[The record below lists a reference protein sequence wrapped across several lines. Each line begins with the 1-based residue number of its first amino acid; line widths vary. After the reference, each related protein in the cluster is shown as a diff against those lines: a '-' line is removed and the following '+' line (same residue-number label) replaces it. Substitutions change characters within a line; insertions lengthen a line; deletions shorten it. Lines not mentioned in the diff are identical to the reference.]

1 MNRFKIPGAPSW
13 MAATLAFGTLFGGIA
28 ALPSPGS
35 TAYAA
40 SAESVSANTVT
51 AERGALLK
59 MLAMCQWASGDFY
72 SDPANAR
79 YQAVKAASDH
89 ADVLLLDPD
98 TSSSKLTASYNTL
111 NSALDAYI
119 ADYIRD
125 ASILERQTFQMS
137 RMLNASI
144 GTTPGTYPQQA
155 ADAMFVVID
164 QAQAVAYD
172 PNATVQQFRE
182 QYRKYVEGAAA
193 LRDSANFDRA
203 DRLSALNA
211 QRQEIDALPASI
223 PGDENYA
230 KLSAA
235 FDKQADRL
243 EALLNDS
250 SSGMLAVES
259 AAHCVQTAYDALKEG
274 GQLANELTE
283 ARKLMDSPKG
293 IRSGQYPS
301 SSFGELRKAINK
313 SAAVL
318 SKVSTQSQLTAARTS
333 LAEAVVKFKSAL
345 RP

>member
-1 MNRFKIPGAPSW
+1 
-13 MAATLAFGTLFGGIA
+13 MAATLAFGTLLGGMT
-28 ALPSPGS
+28 ALPLPSS

-40 SAESVSANTVT
+40 SAESYAANGVSA
-51 AERGALLK
+51 ERSALLK

-79 YQAVKAASDH
+79 YQAVKAASDQ
-89 ADVLLLDPD
+89 ANNLLFDPD

-125 ASILERQTFQMS
+125 ASVLERQTFQMS

-144 GTTPGTYPQQA
+144 GTAPGTYPQQA
-155 ADAMFVVID
+155 ADAMFVIID

-172 PNATVQQFRE
+172 QNATVQQFRE

-203 DRLSALNA
+203 DRSSALSA
-211 QRQEIDALPASI
+211 QRQEIDALAATL

-230 KLSAA
+230 KLLAA
-235 FDKQADRL
+235 FRTQADRL
-243 EALLNDS
+243 EVLLNDS
-250 SSGMLAVES
+250 SSGLLAVES
-259 AAHCVQTAYDALKEG
+259 AGRCVQTAYDALQEG
-274 GQLANELTE
+274 GQLASELNE
-283 ARKLMDSPKG
+283 ARKLLDSPKG

-301 SSFGELRKAINK
+301 SSFGELRKSINK
-313 SAAVL
+313 SASVL